1 MDLVE
6 DIKPFPTKASSSL
19 GVVELTLDAGQ
30 TVKAIGVVYGIEHT
44 ITGEG
49 FEATVF
55 LDQHSQRIR
64 ILRYRATNFENLILK
79 VRWLAEANGFDK
91 IICMATHDDWQ
102 NFLRFGYVLEAV
114 VKYFHAGADA
124 FVVSKFRSQVRLTS
138 SALMEEV
145 LLIEKLMSHSPGSS
159 GGRPLPEGH
168 EVRPARREDI
178 RELIGL
184 YAEIFESYPSPL
196 LHESYLQTV
205 FESGTIFAVCTAGGC
220 IVGAASAELH
230 HDDRAAELTDCA
242 TRRQSRGLGLMTHL
256 LRHLEEE
263 LARREYVCA
272 YTMAR
277 AKSYGMNNVF
287 WHLGYEFMG
296 RLVNN
301 CDIYGAYEDMNIWVR
316 DLREERHSA
325 RTPPP
330 PEPDGEQT
338 G

>member
-1 MDLVE
+1 MRGLVE
-6 DIKPFPTKASSSL
+6 DIKPVPTKASSSL
-19 GVVELTLDAGQ
+19 GVVELTLAEGQ
-30 TVKAIGVVYGIEHT
+30 TVKAIGVVYGLEHT
-44 ITGEG
+44 ISGDG

-64 ILRYRATNFENLILK
+64 ILRYRATRFENLILQ

-102 NFLRFGYVLEAV
+102 TFLRFGYVLEAV

-145 LLIEKLMSHSPGSS
+145 LLIEKLMAETPGSS
-159 GGRPLPEGH
+159 GARALPEGH
-168 EVRPARREDI
+168 GVRPARREDI
-178 RELIGL
+178 PEMIEL
-184 YAEIFESYPSPL
+184 YTEIFESYPSPL
-196 LHESYLQTV
+196 LHASYLHTV
-205 FESGTIFAVCTAGGC
+205 FEAGTIFAVCTAGGR
-220 IVGAASAELH
+220 IVAAASAELH
-230 HDDRAAELTDCA
+230 EDDRAAELTDCA
-242 TRRQSRGLGLMTHL
+242 TRTQSRGLGLMTHL
-256 LRHLEEE
+256 LRHLEGE
-263 LARREYVCA
+263 LARRDFVCA

-316 DLREERHSA
+316 DLREERHAERGGPS
-325 RTPPP
+325 TPRA
-330 PEPDGEQT
+330 ERNT
-338 G
+338 